1 MYVRVTESTKEGT
14 ENMMIKALTTN
25 DERAWKNWV
34 NRNGGDKTLKSY
46 GFNENEFTVPEK

>member
-14 ENMMIKALTTN
+14 ENMMLKALTTN